1 MNQWI
6 KKFQQKW
13 YVWALLAL
21 GIVLFLYSNREQEEA
36 PSLPIQLTQ
45 ATEQKETKEEKQALS
60 FVVVDVK
67 GAVVRPGVYELAENA
82 RVRDAIAL
90 ASGFTKEADQTK
102 VNLAAKVHD
111 EMMIYVP
118 VKGENAPTSAST
130 SDGKEQIDINRA
142 TVEEIQKI
150 QGIGPTK
157 AAAII
162 AYRQEHGP
170 FRKVE
175 DLLNVSGIGEKSLE
189 KMKEQILIR

>member
-1 MNQWI
+1 MNEWV
-6 KKFQQKW
+6 KKLQHRW
-13 YVWALLAL
+13 YVWVLLAL
-21 GIVLFLYSNREQEEA
+21 GIVLFLYTNREQA
-36 PSLPIQLTQ
+36 DDSSLPVQLPETQ
-45 ATEQKETKEEKQALS
+45 SQETKEEKQAPSL
-60 FVVVDVK
+60 VVVDVK

-90 ASGFTKEADQTK
+90 ASGFTNEADQTK

-118 VKGENAPTSAST
+118 VKGENALAPAST
-130 SDGKEQIDINRA
+130 SDGRKQIDINHA
-142 TVEEIQKI
+142 TVEDIQQI
-150 QGIGPTK
+150 QGIGPAK

-162 AYRQEHGP
+162 AYREEHGP

-189 KMKEQILIR
+189 KMKEQIIIR

>member
-1 MNQWI
+1 MKQWI
-6 KKFQQKW
+6 KNMQQRW
-13 YVWALLAL
+13 YVWVLLAL
-21 GIVLFLYSNREQEEA
+21 GLAFFLYSNRQPEENTSF
-36 PSLPIQLTQ
+36 PVQLTE
-45 ATEQKETKEEKQALS
+45 ATERQETKEEKQAPSL
-60 FVVVDVK
+60 VVVDVK

-90 ASGFTKEADQTK
+90 ASGFTNEADQTK

-118 VKGENAPTSAST
+118 VKGENAPAPDHT
-130 SDGKEQIDINRA
+130 SDGKEQIDINHA
-142 TVEEIQKI
+142 TIEDIQKI

-162 AYRQEHGP
+162 AYREEHGP
-170 FRKVE
+170 FRKIE

-189 KMKEQILIR
+189 KMKGQIIIR